1 MKHKITDEIV
11 MDITIQEWA
20 KYFNNTPPRQIQNI
34 KADSLASIKQIK
46 KLRKDLEILNKTK
59 PF

>member
-20 KYFNNTPPRQIQNI
+20 KYFINTPPRQIKNI
-34 KADSLASIKQIK
+34 KSDSLASIKQK
-46 KLRKDLEILNKTK
+46 KILKNLEILNKTK